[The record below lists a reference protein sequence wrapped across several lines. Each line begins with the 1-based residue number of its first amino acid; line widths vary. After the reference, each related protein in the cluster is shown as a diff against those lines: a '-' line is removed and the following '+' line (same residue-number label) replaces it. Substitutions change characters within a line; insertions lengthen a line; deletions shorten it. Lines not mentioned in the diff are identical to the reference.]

1 MHAVVVNLTINDP
14 AAAEQA
20 LHEQLVPRVS
30 RAPGFVS
37 GYWTTKDTSAL
48 SVFIFE
54 TEDAANRMCEQASLG
69 VPPGVTLNEIDVR
82 EVVAHA

>member
-14 AAAEQA
+14 AAAEKA

-30 RAPGFVS
+30 QAPGFVT
-37 GYWTTKDTSAL
+37 GYWTTKDSSAL
-48 SVFIFE
+48 SVFVFE
-54 TEDAANRMCEQASLG
+54 TEDAANRMSEQARLG
-69 VPPGVTLNEIDVR
+69 VPPGVTLNDIDVR

>member
-14 AAAEQA
+14 AAAKKA

-30 RAPGFVS
+30 HAPGFVT
-37 GYWTTKDTSAL
+37 GYWTTKDASAL

-54 TEDAANRMCEQASLG
+54 TEDAANHMSELARLG
-69 VPPGVTLNEIDVR
+69 VPPGVTLNDIDIR

>member
-14 AAAEQA
+14 AAAEKA

-30 RAPGFVS
+30 SAPGFVT
-37 GYWTTKDTSAL
+37 GYWTIKDTSAL
-48 SVFIFE
+48 SVFIFD
-54 TEDAANRMCEQASLG
+54 TEDAADRMSEQARLG
-69 VPPGVTLNEIDVR
+69 VPPGVTLNDIDVR